1 MNKKAA
7 SQHACPACNISK
19 GKRIPIAYDL
29 AMRNSIFC
37 HSARRTAPSPGAKFT
52 LRLVLVV
59 SLVTGTLWAAN
70 DPFVGKWKLDPSHS
84 KFIDMMKVAAAGAN
98 RYSFSFSPGYV
109 ETVVADG
116 SDHPALDG
124 TTLAITIVG
133 PDSWKVVRKQNGRTT
148 IIGIWKL
155 SQDGK
160 TLTDT
165 FTGFKPDGSTFVLH
179 YVYQRTAGS
188 SGFPGTWESPSG
200 ESPFA
205 LQIEP
210 YQGDGLSFIAEGVTK
225 NIKFDGKDYPNL
237 GRTLLPGSASSGRR
251 VNGRSL
257 EITDKIKGKV
267 THTQDV
273 DLSPDLKTLTATV
286 HPAGQSKPNILVFN
300 RE

>member
-1 MNKKAA
+1 MRA
-7 SQHACPACNISK
+7 SISH
-19 GKRIPIAYDL
+19 I
-29 AMRNSIFC
+29 
-37 HSARRTAPSPGAKFT
+37 
-52 LRLVLVV
+52 LRLL
-59 SLVTGTLWAAN
+59 LAACTVTGTLWAAN

-84 KFIDMMKVAAAGAN
+84 KFIDMMKVDAEGAN
-98 RYSFSFSPGYV
+98 RYAFSFSPGFV

-116 SDHPALDG
+116 SDQPALEG
-124 TTLAITIVG
+124 TTLAITIEG
-133 PDSWKVVRKQNGRTT
+133 PDSWKVVRKKNGRTT

-165 FTGFKPDGSTFVLH
+165 FTGFQPDGSTFVLH

-188 SGFPGTWESPSG
+188 TGFPGTWESGSS
-200 ESPFA
+200 ESSFE
-205 LQIEP
+205 LQIQP
-210 YQGDGLSFIAEGVTK
+210 YQGDGLSFIAQGVTK
-225 NIKFDGKDYPNL
+225 NIQFDGKDYPDV
-237 GRTLLPGSASSGRR
+237 GRNLLPGSASSGRR

-267 THTQDV
+267 THTQELS
-273 DLSPDLKTLTATV
+273 LSPDLKTLTTTV